1 MIQTTDET
9 VYAGKILNRS
19 DVGNLSCCKEKVKN
33 RLERDSKPMTL
44 RSLSTSIY
52 MYSA

>member
-19 DVGNLSCCKEKVKN
+19 DVGNLRCCKENVKN
-33 RLERDSKPMTL
+33 KIRLEWDSKPMNL
-44 RSLSTSIY
+44 RGVLN
-52 MYSA
+52 